1 MQHDTDVPLGVRI
14 DSSIAHFSR
23 ATLCWLGI
31 ALLFMAGLAS
41 FAMIPLAVFEYGEG
55 LHDVSTHEWFFLALI
70 ALLLWRY
77 WIHCS
82 HFNATV
88 WTRISR
94 ILLFMGG
101 FLFIEIAFYVA
112 SVIGNLNAGLSYDQA
127 LSNAD
132 TNFLGEI
139 FSWVGVCL
147 ALYLASPSEVE
158 QDQTDEDEIPVVHAE
173 ASTSGSQSK
182 EQF

>member
-23 ATLCWLGI
+23 TTLYWLSM
-31 ALLFMAGLAS
+31 ALLFIAGLAS
-41 FAMIPLAVFEYGEG
+41 FAMIPFAVFEYGEG
-55 LHDVSTHEWFFLALI
+55 LHDVSAHEWFFLVLI

-82 HFNATV
+82 HFNATF

-94 ILLFMGG
+94 IFLFMGG
-101 FLFIEIAFYVA
+101 FLFIEIAFYIA
-112 SVIGNLNAGLSYDQA
+112 SVIGGLNAGLSYDQA

-132 TNFLGEI
+132 TNFWGEI

-147 ALYLASPSEVE
+147 VLYLASPSEMG

-173 ASTSGSQSK
+173 ASTTGSQSK

>member
-31 ALLFMAGLAS
+31 AVLFMAGLARLTI
-41 FAMIPLAVFEYGEG
+41 IPFSVFEYSDG
-55 LHDVSTHEWFFLALI
+55 LHDVSTHEWFFLILT

-82 HFNATV
+82 YFSATV
-88 WTRISR
+88 WTRLTR
-94 ILLFMGG
+94 VFLFIGG
-101 FLFIEIAFYVA
+101 FFFIEIAFYFT
-112 SVIGNLNAGLSYDQA
+112 SVIGGLDANLSFDQA
-127 LSNAD
+127 LTNAD
-132 TNFLGEI
+132 ANFWLEV
-139 FSWVGVCL
+139 FSWVGLCL
-147 ALYLASPSEVE
+147 VLYLASPSGVR
-158 QDQTDEDEIPVVHAE
+158 QGQNNEDEIPVVHAE
-173 ASTSGSQSK
+173 ASATGSHSK